1 MPKVEAHFDA
11 DSLVRAVHAQDIG
24 LRVTTNNPR
33 IFKAT
38 VYKAARR
45 LELSVHIYSFANRPN
60 SFALLKRKLEK
71 DKAGLIA
78 LATPASRSAT

>member
-11 DSLVRAVHAQDIG
+11 DSLVRAVHAQAIG
-24 LRVTTNNPR
+24 LRITTNNPR

-45 LELSVHIYSFANRPN
+45 LGLPTHIYSYPNRPN
-60 SFALLKRKLEK
+60 SFALLKSKLAIKE
-71 DKAGLIA
+71 AA
-78 LATPASRSAT
+78 

>member
-11 DSLVRAVHAQDIG
+11 DSLVRAVHNHELG
-24 LRVTTNNPR
+24 LRITTNNPR

-45 LELSVHIYSFANRPN
+45 LELPIHIYSFPRRPN

-71 DKAGLIA
+71 DAA
-78 LATPASRSAT
+78 

>member
-11 DSLVRAVHAQDIG
+11 DSLVRAVHAQTIG
-24 LRVTTNNPR
+24 LRITTNNPR

-38 VYKAARR
+38 IYKAARR
-45 LELSVHIYSFANRPN
+45 LGLPTHIYSYPNRPN

-71 DKAGLIA
+71 EAA
-78 LATPASRSAT
+78 